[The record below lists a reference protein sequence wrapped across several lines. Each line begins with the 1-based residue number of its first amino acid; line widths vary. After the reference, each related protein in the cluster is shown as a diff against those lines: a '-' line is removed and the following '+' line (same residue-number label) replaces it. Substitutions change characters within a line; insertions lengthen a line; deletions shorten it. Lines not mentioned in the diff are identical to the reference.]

1 LRQNDRWHTRWQQV
15 QYLKE
20 VDVERTNSDS
30 HQHTPK
36 EEHEIREAAL
46 DETLEG
52 TFPASDPPSSVP
64 NPDDHDAAARQK
76 RRRNASQNAGRAV

>member
-1 LRQNDRWHTRWQQV
+1 MEPT
-15 QYLKE
+15 KPGA
-20 VDVERTNSDS
+20 

-36 EEHEIREAAL
+36 EEQNIREAAL

-52 TFPASDPPSSVP
+52 TFPASDPSSTVP

-76 RRRNASQNAGRAV
+76 QNRQR